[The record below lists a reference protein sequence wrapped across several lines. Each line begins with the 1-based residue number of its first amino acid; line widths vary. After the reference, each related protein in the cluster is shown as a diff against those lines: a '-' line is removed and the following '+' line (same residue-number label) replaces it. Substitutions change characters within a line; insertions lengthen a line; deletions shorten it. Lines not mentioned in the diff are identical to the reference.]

1 MNYPLLVSLCFL
13 PLAII
18 LIVTKIYL
26 WMSSSAAEVKYV
38 KEDAKR
44 PHGPYLADAYED
56 IDAKEEADENWG
68 DNSQS
73 NQ

>member
-18 LIVTKIYL
+18 FIITKISL
-26 WMSSSAAEVKYV
+26 WMSSSASEVKYV

-44 PHGPYLADAYED
+44 PHGPYLENAYAD
-56 IDAKEEADENWG
+56 IDEENEED
-68 DNSQS
+68 
-73 NQ
+73 

>member
-18 LIVTKIYL
+18 FIVTKISL

-38 KEDAKR
+38 KEEEKK
-44 PHGPYLADAYED
+44 PHGPFFSNPYED
-56 IDAKEEADENWG
+56 TDPENEPDGYW
-68 DNSQS
+68 
-73 NQ
+73 